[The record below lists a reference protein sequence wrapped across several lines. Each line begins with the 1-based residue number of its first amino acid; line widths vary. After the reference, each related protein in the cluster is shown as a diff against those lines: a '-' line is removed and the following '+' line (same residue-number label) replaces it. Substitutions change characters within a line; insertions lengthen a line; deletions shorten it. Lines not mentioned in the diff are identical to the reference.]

1 MAHHL
6 DRLVAHMGWA
16 DRLVLES
23 LRDAASIP
31 PMILEL
37 YAHVL
42 AAEEVWLA
50 RLTGTTPRVAVWPAL
65 SLEQCATL
73 AAENRDRLA
82 AYAAPLDATDLGRG
96 ISYKNSAGEEF
107 TSTIEDIL
115 LHVALHGAY
124 HRGQIA
130 AGLREHSATPAP
142 TDFIAFARGAAAAR
156 RPQP

>member
-1 MAHHL
+1 
-6 DRLVAHMGWA
+6 MGWA

-50 RLTGTTPRVAVWPAL
+50 RLTGTAPRVAVWPAL
-65 SLEQCATL
+65 TLEQCAAL
-73 AAENRDRLA
+73 AAENFDRLA
-82 AYAAPLDATDLGRG
+82 AYAASLGAADLGRS
-96 ISYKNSAGEEF
+96 ITYKNSAGDQY
-107 TSTIEDIL
+107 TSAVEDIL

-130 AGLREHSATPAP
+130 AGLREQSATPTS
-142 TDFIAFARGAAAAR
+142 TDFIAFARGAGSATG